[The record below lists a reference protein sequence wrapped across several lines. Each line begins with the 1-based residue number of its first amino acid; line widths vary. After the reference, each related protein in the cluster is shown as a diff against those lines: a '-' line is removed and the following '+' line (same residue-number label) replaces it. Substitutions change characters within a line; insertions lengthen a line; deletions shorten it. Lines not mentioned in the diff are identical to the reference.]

1 MSRYTLGIDTSN
13 YATSLA
19 VFDTAGEV
27 VCAKKR
33 FLPVKEGQLGL
44 RQSDALFHHTTALP
58 EMLEELSR
66 EFDLTQIA
74 AVGVSQKPRP
84 VEGSY
89 MPCFLAGV
97 SAATA
102 FARARGIPL
111 VHTTHQ
117 QGHAAAALFAAKGEE
132 LFRQKV
138 LLFHISGGTTDL
150 LLCDEVRQITTLG
163 TSSDLYAG
171 QAVDRVGVK
180 LGFPFPAGAEVSRLA
195 ALCEESIRP
204 KSSVK
209 GMTCSLS
216 GLENQ
221 CNALLQAGKSPEYV
235 CKYCLLCV
243 ADTVVRMTKAAQKE
257 YPGLPVVCAGGV
269 MSSDIIRVW
278 VPAAGVFRAGPVFQR
293 QRHRCVHPC
302 RTGGR
307 IMAEVISVS
316 ALNQYVKTLL
326 DANDLLFDLALRGEI
341 ANFVQNARSGHCY
354 FSLRDETSSVKA
366 VMFRSDARRLGFR
379 PEEGMKVIVRCR
391 ATLYERDGAF
401 QVYVNDMFPDGIG
414 SAQLAFEQLKAKLD
428 REGLFAAERKKPLP
442 RFPKCIGLVTSKTGA
457 ALQDIRNVIGRRW
470 PAVRLLLCPVS
481 VQGFEAADEIAA
493 AIDRLDKSGQ
503 VDEIIVARGGGSRE
517 DLWVFNAERIARAAS
532 RCKTPLISAI
542 GHEID
547 FTILDFVAD
556 QRAPTP
562 SAAAE
567 LAVPDRAEFSRK
579 LCNLEENIHISIQN
593 RLSLCYNRLDE
604 TVQPLSRQNMQAQL
618 AGRQQQ
624 LEAVSGQLQTAA
636 QKKQQDAGL
645 RLRHA
650 AALAATLNSYGVLA
664 RGYALVQDEKGRICA
679 PDALREGQK
688 MTLCGAVNRIHCTVD
703 AVEGPNESTQE
714 L

>member
-1 MSRYTLGIDTSN
+1 
-13 YATSLA
+13 
-19 VFDTAGEV
+19 
-27 VCAKKR
+27 
-33 FLPVKEGQLGL
+33 
-44 RQSDALFHHTTALP
+44 
-58 EMLEELSR
+58 
-66 EFDLTQIA
+66 
-74 AVGVSQKPRP
+74 
-84 VEGSY
+84 
-89 MPCFLAGV
+89 
-97 SAATA
+97 
-102 FARARGIPL
+102 
-111 VHTTHQ
+111 
-117 QGHAAAALFAAKGEE
+117 
-132 LFRQKV
+132 
-138 LLFHISGGTTDL
+138 
-150 LLCDEVRQITTLG
+150 
-163 TSSDLYAG
+163 
-171 QAVDRVGVK
+171 
-180 LGFPFPAGAEVSRLA
+180 
-195 ALCEESIRP
+195 
-204 KSSVK
+204 
-209 GMTCSLS
+209 
-216 GLENQ
+216 
-221 CNALLQAGKSPEYV
+221 
-235 CKYCLLCV
+235 
-243 ADTVVRMTKAAQKE
+243 
-257 YPGLPVVCAGGV
+257 
-269 MSSDIIRVW
+269 
-278 VPAAGVFRAGPVFQR
+278 
-293 QRHRCVHPC
+293 
-302 RTGGR
+302 
-307 IMAEVISVS
+307 MAEVISVS

-414 SAQLAFEQLKAKLD
+414 STQLAFEQLKAKLD

-567 LAVPDRAEFSRK
+567 LAVPDRAEFLRK

-593 RLSLCYNRLDE
+593 RLGLCYNRLDE

-650 AALAATLNSYGVLA
+650 AALAATLNPYGVLA

-703 AVEGPNESTQE
+703 AVEEPNESTQE

>member
-1 MSRYTLGIDTSN
+1 
-13 YATSLA
+13 
-19 VFDTAGEV
+19 
-27 VCAKKR
+27 
-33 FLPVKEGQLGL
+33 
-44 RQSDALFHHTTALP
+44 
-58 EMLEELSR
+58 
-66 EFDLTQIA
+66 
-74 AVGVSQKPRP
+74 
-84 VEGSY
+84 
-89 MPCFLAGV
+89 
-97 SAATA
+97 
-102 FARARGIPL
+102 
-111 VHTTHQ
+111 
-117 QGHAAAALFAAKGEE
+117 
-132 LFRQKV
+132 
-138 LLFHISGGTTDL
+138 
-150 LLCDEVRQITTLG
+150 
-163 TSSDLYAG
+163 
-171 QAVDRVGVK
+171 
-180 LGFPFPAGAEVSRLA
+180 
-195 ALCEESIRP
+195 
-204 KSSVK
+204 
-209 GMTCSLS
+209 
-216 GLENQ
+216 
-221 CNALLQAGKSPEYV
+221 
-235 CKYCLLCV
+235 
-243 ADTVVRMTKAAQKE
+243 
-257 YPGLPVVCAGGV
+257 
-269 MSSDIIRVW
+269 
-278 VPAAGVFRAGPVFQR
+278 
-293 QRHRCVHPC
+293 
-302 RTGGR
+302 
-307 IMAEVISVS
+307 MAEVISVS

-493 AIDRLDKSGQ
+493 AIDRLDKPGQ

-604 TVQPLSRQNMQAQL
+604 TVQPLSRQNMQARL

-650 AALAATLNSYGVLA
+650 AALAATLNPYGVLA